1 MQDDLEDPRPLYVR
15 VADSLRAA
23 IDRGEFPVGAKLPSY
38 SELGSQFQV
47 SHMTVKQAI
56 ATLKNEGT
64 VVARQGMGVYV
75 RSTTSG
81 ESRAPD
87 LAGINSRLDQLE
99 ARIHAIENRV
109 DLLGDR

>member
-1 MQDDLEDPRPLYVR
+1 MQDDLDDPRPLYVR
-15 VADSLRAA
+15 VADSLRAG
-23 IDRGEFPVGAKLPSY
+23 IDRGDFPVGAKLPSY

-75 RSTTSG
+75 RSASAG
-81 ESRAPD
+81 ETRTAG
-87 LAGINSRLDQLE
+87 LADIISRLDQLE

-109 DLLGDR
+109 DRLGDR

>member
-1 MQDDLEDPRPLYVR
+1 MHEDLDDPRPLYVR

-23 IDRGEFPVGAKLPSY
+23 IDRGDFAVGAKLPSY

-75 RSTTSG
+75 RSTSAVDSRTS
-81 ESRAPD
+81 D
-87 LAGINSRLDQLE
+87 LAGVNKRLDELE

-109 DLLGDR
+109 DRLGNR

>member
-1 MQDDLEDPRPLYVR
+1 
-15 VADSLRAA
+15 
-23 IDRGEFPVGAKLPSY
+23 
-38 SELGSQFQV
+38 
-47 SHMTVKQAI
+47 MTVKQAI

-75 RSTTSG
+75 RSTTTG

-109 DLLGDR
+109 GLSGDR

>member
-1 MQDDLEDPRPLYVR
+1 MQDDLDDPRPLYVR

-38 SELGSQFQV
+38 SEIGSQFQV

-75 RSTTSG
+75 RSTTTVEG
-81 ESRAPD
+81 RAPD